1 LSIHALTEFINKL
14 KRIDGEIYYGS
25 SDDSDEST
33 FEVTKMIL
41 VTPNTKVKV
50 QTTFKV
56 WYCRSLTMAPMKT
69 TTTDLTQ
76 S

>member
-25 SDDSDEST
+25 SDEST

-41 VTPNTKVKV
+41 ATPNTKVKV